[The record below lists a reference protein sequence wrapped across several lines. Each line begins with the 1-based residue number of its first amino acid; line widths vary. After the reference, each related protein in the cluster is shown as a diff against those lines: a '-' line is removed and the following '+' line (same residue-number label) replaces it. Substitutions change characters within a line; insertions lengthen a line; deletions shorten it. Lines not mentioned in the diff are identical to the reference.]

1 MSEHDA
7 TEEKKDKK
15 NDIKIFI
22 GGKEFDVE
30 TRHMN
35 GMQIKTLGGIPTEY
49 QLFLEQPGD
58 DKPIADAISVELKD
72 GMHFYGIP
80 PATFGA

>member
-1 MSEHDA
+1 MSNHDA
-7 TEEKKDKK
+7 EEKNQKH
-15 NDIKIFI
+15 DISIFV
-22 GGKEFDVE
+22 GGKEFEVK
-30 TRHMN
+30 THHMN
-35 GMQIKTLGGIPTEY
+35 GMQIKNLGGVPSEY

-58 DKPIADAISVELKD
+58 DAPIDDNKSIELKN